1 MDVFVYYLRVKL
13 LKTDE
18 RVAMISRNYPTVGST
33 AISVVG
39 AIETLHSIVLKPSG
53 KDLWLDE
60 PTGSFVCISSMYEDK
75 YYPEGS

>member
-1 MDVFVYYLRVKL
+1 MNLIYYLRIKL

-18 RVAMISRNYPTVGST
+18 RVAMISRNYPCVGST
-33 AISVVG
+33 AVSVVD
-39 AIETLHSIVLKPSG
+39 AIEVLHSIVLKPSG

-75 YYPEGS
+75 YYPEGN

>member
-1 MDVFVYYLRVKL
+1 MNLIYYLRIKL

-18 RVAMISRNYPTVGST
+18 RVAMVSRNYTIVGST
-33 AISVVG
+33 ALKVVD

-60 PTGSFVCISSMYEDK
+60 PTGSFVCISSCMEDK
-75 YYPEGS
+75 YYPEGN